1 MNMNSIKVTKE
12 YVRKNIFIGVEKENQ
27 KDGYIKESTEYR
39 GIQKYMYL
47 DINMNNAS
55 EVLAFIR
62 VDKRFLEIVKMSE
75 AEAWHYAEKNTFS
88 ASKIVGMKDLFP
100 YMIHSENEAFLYTL
114 TNKKAIRGAGG
125 LLNKELIK
133 EFANK
138 HEVKKVLILPSS
150 IHEILL
156 VPIEDNEKINL
167 DEMSM
172 IVREVNREC
181 VDEKEIL
188 SNEAYIFNV

>member
-1 MNMNSIKVTKE
+1 MNNIKVTKE
-12 YVRKNIFIGVEKENQ
+12 YVRKNIFIGLEKENQ
-27 KDGYIKESTEYR
+27 KDSYIKESTEYK

-47 DINMNNAS
+47 DINENNDDS
-55 EVLAFIR
+55 EELSFIR
-62 VDKRFLEIVKMSE
+62 VNKRFLEIVNISE
-75 AEAWHYAEKNTFS
+75 AEAWNYAEKNMFYE
-88 ASKIVGMKDLFP
+88 SKIVEMKDLFP
-100 YMIHSENEAFLYTL
+100 WMIHSENEAFLYIL
-114 TNKKAIRGAGG
+114 TNKKAIRGGG
-125 LLNKELIK
+125 SLLNRELIK

-156 VPIEDNEKINL
+156 VPIEENEKINL
-167 DEMSM
+167 DEISM
-172 IVREVNREC
+172 IVREINREC

>member
-1 MNMNSIKVTKE
+1 MNNIKVTKE
-12 YVRKNIFIGVEKENQ
+12 YVRKNIFIGLEKENQ
-27 KDGYIKESTEYR
+27 KDSYIKESTEYK

-47 DINMNNAS
+47 DINENNDDS
-55 EVLAFIR
+55 EELSFIR
-62 VDKRFLEIVKMSE
+62 VNKCFLEIVNISE
-75 AEAWHYAEKNTFS
+75 AEAWHYAEKNMFYE
-88 ASKIVGMKDLFP
+88 SKIVEMKDLFP
-100 YMIHSENEAFLYTL
+100 WMIHSENEAFLYIL
-114 TNKKAIRGAGG
+114 TNKKAIRGAGS
-125 LLNKELIK
+125 LLNRELIK

-156 VPIEDNEKINL
+156 VPIEENEKINL
-167 DEMSM
+167 DEISM
-172 IVREVNREC
+172 IVREINREC